1 MEIGKKKDSF
11 SLNFYYYYF
20 FLKFS
25 IGVTKEQA
33 RVLDMN
39 GDQFV
44 CPPCQSMIVG
54 KTFLN

>member
-1 MEIGKKKDSF
+1 MNIAFFFID
-11 SLNFYYYYF
+11 LQLFYA
-20 FLKFS
+20 FS

-44 CPPCQSMIVG
+44 CPPCRSM
-54 KTFLN
+54 KLD

>member
-1 MEIGKKKDSF
+1 LVKKKDSF